1 MPTLGGSYDVQGN
14 SHRHICSQKKVA
26 HTHTHIAH
34 IHSQTCTHIAHIHTS
49 LHTFTLCT
57 HTHTYIHRRAHIIA
71 HIHTVHTYTLHTY
84 TLCRHSHTCTHIA
97 HTSLHTH
104 THTHSHCTHWQTHIH
119 EGSTVSSR
127 LKILY
132 WKLSAAAVTF
142 LWERKNTH
150 ELHSQVGRG
159 EPSLQTQP

>member
-1 MPTLGGSYDVQGN
+1 MYKEI
-14 SHRHICSQKKVA
+14 HIGTSVPRKRL
-26 HTHTHIAH
+26 HTHIHTLHTYIHRHAHTLHTYTHHCTHSHYAH
-34 IHSQTCTHIAHIHTS
+34 IRTHTFTDVHTS
-49 LHTFTLCT
+49 LHTYTLCT
-57 HTHTYIHRRAHIIA
+57 HTHCT
-71 HIHTVHTYTLHTY
+71 HIHYADIHTHAHTLHTHR
-84 TLCRHSHTCTHIA
+84 C
-97 HTSLHTH
+97 TH